1 MTQIETRARKRQI
14 SEMLAIAA
22 MILLL
27 VHLADG
33 SMERF
38 INQHGFLPA
47 NINKRPFGLSNV
59 GISSIVLFLLS
70 FGIDDRRQK
79 YKSNLTTTLLIV
91 GGALIG
97 TSALGVTVMD
107 RGERMAAILVVS
119 LIGYLIMCLGILR
132 TIQQRRIS
140 SNIV

>member
-38 INQHGFLPA
+38 IHHGFLPA

-59 GISSIVLFLLS
+59 GISSIILFLLA
-70 FGIDDRRQK
+70 FGIDRREK
-79 YKSNLTTTLLIV
+79 YKSNLTTTLIIV

-107 RGERMAAILVVS
+107 RGERMAATLVVS
-119 LIGYLIMCLGILR
+119 LIGYLIMGLGILR
-132 TIQQRRIS
+132 AIQQSRIS